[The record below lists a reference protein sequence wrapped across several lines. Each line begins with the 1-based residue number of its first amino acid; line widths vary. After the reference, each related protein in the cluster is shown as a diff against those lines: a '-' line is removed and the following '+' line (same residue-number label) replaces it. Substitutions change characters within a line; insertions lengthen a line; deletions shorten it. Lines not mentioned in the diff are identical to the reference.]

1 MGRSPIRV
9 LLIEDEETD
18 YLLTRRMLSAVA
30 TQVFDLEWAN
40 SWQAGID
47 AIRRC
52 AHDVCLL
59 DFRIGGGDGLELLK
73 ESRDLACKTPVILL
87 TGVGDYRLDIEAMEL
102 GAADFL
108 VKDKITP
115 DLLERTI
122 RYSLAQARSLEELQR
137 QRDELRA
144 SELRFRAVVQS
155 AADAIILAD
164 ENARIAGWN
173 AGAEAIFDYSEEE
186 VLGSSIEI
194 LMPESYIDAHRAG
207 LERFRTT
214 GRSQIIGKTIELEGV
229 RKDKTIFPI
238 ELSLASWRNGEG
250 IMFTA
255 IIRDITDRKRNEE
268 LRRAKEAAEQAN
280 RTKNSFVARM
290 SHELR
295 TPLHAIIGFTNLM
308 LQNKSG
314 NLTEQD
320 QDFIGRILLNAKD
333 QLQLINGILDLSKV
347 EAGRMEL
354 QLEETSVGAIV
365 RDVIKQL
372 DAERRSPGVDLVVS
386 LPEENIPIWTDA
398 GKLKQILMNLIENA
412 LKFTPHGT
420 VTVELDVSQDQ
431 RPVRIAVTD
440 TGVGIPP
447 DRINEIFEPFRQLKE
462 SPRGVEG
469 SGLGLSICRSLCELM
484 GYRLEVYSRL
494 GRGSTF
500 TVVFAEDSARLPQS
514 A

>member
-1 MGRSPIRV
+1 MGGSPIRV

-30 TQVFDLEWAN
+30 NQTFDLEWAN

-52 AHDVCLL
+52 SHDVCLL
-59 DFRIGGGDGLELLK
+59 DFRIAGGDGLELLK
-73 ESRDLACKTPVILL
+73 ESRDIGCKAPVILL
-87 TGVGDYRLDIEAMEL
+87 TGIGDYRLDIEAMEL

-115 DLLERTI
+115 ELLERAI
-122 RYSLAQARSLEELQR
+122 RYSLAQSQTLDQLQR
-137 QRDELRA
+137 QRDELRS

-173 AGAEAIFDYSEEE
+173 AGAEAIFHYSEEE

-214 GRSQIIGKTIELEGV
+214 GRSQIIGKTIEFEGV
-229 RKDKTIFPI
+229 RKDGTVFPL
-238 ELSLASWRNGEG
+238 ELSLASWRNGNG

-268 LRRAKEAAEQAN
+268 LRRAKEAAEEAN
-280 RTKNSFVARM
+280 RTKNAFVARM

-308 LQNKSG
+308 LQNRSG
-314 NLTEQD
+314 NLTEQE
-320 QDFIGRILLNAKD
+320 QDFLGRILLNAKD

-354 QLEETSVGAIV
+354 HLEETSLEAII
-365 RDVIKQL
+365 RDVVKQL
-372 DAERRSPGVDLVVS
+372 DGERRSRGVELIVS
-386 LPEENIPIWTDA
+386 LPEKSTPIQTDVS
-398 GKLKQILMNLIENA
+398 KLKQILMNLIDNA
-412 LKFTPHGT
+412 LKFTVHGA
-420 VTVELDVSQDQ
+420 VTVEMEVGPDN
-431 RPVRIAVTD
+431 RPVHIAVSD

-447 DRINEIFEPFRQLKE
+447 EQIDEIFEPFRQLKE
-462 SPRGVEG
+462 SPRGAEG

-500 TVVFAEDSARLPQS
+500 TVVFAADSVRLPLS

>member
-1 MGRSPIRV
+1 MCWASRMGRSPIRV
-9 LLIEDEETD
+9 LLIEDEESD
-18 YLLTRRMLSAVA
+18 YLLTRRMLSAVT
-30 TQVFDLEWAN
+30 TQAFDLEWVN

-73 ESRDLACKTPVILL
+73 ESRDVACKSPVILL

-122 RYSLAQARSLEELQR
+122 RYSLAQARTLEELQR

-194 LMPESYIDAHRAG
+194 LMPESYIDAHRVG

-238 ELSLASWRNGEG
+238 ELSLASWRSGDG

-308 LQNKSG
+308 LQNKSA
-314 NLTEQD
+314 NLTGQD
-320 QDFIGRILLNAKD
+320 QDFLGRILLNA
-333 QLQLINGILDLSKV
+333 
-347 EAGRMEL
+347 
-354 QLEETSVGAIV
+354 
-365 RDVIKQL
+365 
-372 DAERRSPGVDLVVS
+372 
-386 LPEENIPIWTDA
+386 
-398 GKLKQILMNLIENA
+398 
-412 LKFTPHGT
+412 
-420 VTVELDVSQDQ
+420 
-431 RPVRIAVTD
+431 
-440 TGVGIPP
+440 
-447 DRINEIFEPFRQLKE
+447 
-462 SPRGVEG
+462 
-469 SGLGLSICRSLCELM
+469 
-484 GYRLEVYSRL
+484 
-494 GRGSTF
+494 
-500 TVVFAEDSARLPQS
+500 
-514 A
+514 

>member
-1 MGRSPIRV
+1 MGGSPIRV

-30 TQVFDLEWAN
+30 NQSFDLEWAN

-52 AHDVCLL
+52 SHDVCLL
-59 DFRIGGGDGLELLK
+59 DYRIGGGDGLELLK
-73 ESRDLACKTPVILL
+73 ESRDIACKAPVILL
-87 TGVGDYRLDIEAMEL
+87 TGIGDYRLDIEAMEL
-102 GAADFL
+102 GAAYFL

-122 RYSLAQARSLEELQR
+122 RYSMAQSQTLDELQH
-137 QRDELRA
+137 QRDELRS

-173 AGAEAIFDYSEEE
+173 AGAEAIFYYSEEE

-214 GRSQIIGKTIELEGV
+214 GRSQIIGKTIEFEGV
-229 RKDKTIFPI
+229 RKDGTVFPL
-238 ELSLASWRNGEG
+238 ELSLASWRNGDG

-268 LRRAKEAAEQAN
+268 LRRAKEAAEEAN
-280 RTKNSFVARM
+280 RAKSSFVARM

-308 LQNKSG
+308 LQNKG
-314 NLTEQD
+314 RNLTEQE
-320 QDFIGRILLNAKD
+320 QDFLGRILLNAKD

-354 QLEETSVGAIV
+354 QLEDTAVGTLV
-365 RDVIKQL
+365 REVVKQL
-372 DAERRSPGVDLVVS
+372 DAERRNSGVDLVVS
-386 LPEENIPIWTDA
+386 VPEGSIPIQTDA
-398 GKLKQILMNLIENA
+398 AKLKQILMNLIDNA

-420 VTVELDVSQDQ
+420 VTVELEVSPDH
-431 RPVRIAVTD
+431 RPVRIAVSD

-447 DRINEIFEPFRQLKE
+447 DQVSEIFEPFRRLKE

-494 GRGSTF
+494 ARGSTF
-500 TVVFAEDSARLPQS
+500 TVVLAGDSVRLPLS